1 MAKYFGVIGYVTTEE
16 EEPGV
21 WVEKSI
27 VEREYYGDLKRNSRR
42 YSLSSNVN
50 GDISISN
57 QISILSDSYA
67 NEHIEDMR
75 YITYLGKKWT
85 ITDIEVEYPRLT
97 LSIGGIYNGQ

>member
-16 EEPGV
+16 VEPGV
-21 WVEKSI
+21 WIENSI
-27 VEREYYGDLKRNSRR
+27 VEREYYGDLNRNSRR

-50 GDISISN
+50 GDVSISN

-67 NEHIEDMR
+67 NDHIDDMR

>member
-16 EEPGV
+16 EKPGV
-21 WVEKSI
+21 WVENSI

>member
-16 EEPGV
+16 VEPGV
-21 WVEKSI
+21 WIENSI

-50 GDISISN
+50 GDVSISN

-67 NEHIEDMR
+67 NDHIDDMR

>member
-21 WVEKSI
+21 WVENSI

>member
-16 EEPGV
+16 VEPGV
-21 WVEKSI
+21 WIENSI
-27 VEREYYGDLKRNSRR
+27 VEREYYGDLKHNSRR

-50 GDISISN
+50 GDVSISN

-67 NEHIEDMR
+67 NDHIDDMR

>member
-16 EEPGV
+16 VEPGV
-21 WVEKSI
+21 WIENSI

>member
-1 MAKYFGVIGYVTTEE
+1 MEKYFGVIGYVTTEE
-16 EEPGV
+16 VEPGV
-21 WVEKSI
+21 WIENSI
-27 VEREYYGDLKRNSRR
+27 VEREYYGDLNRNSRR

-50 GDISISN
+50 GDVSISN

-67 NEHIEDMR
+67 NDHIDDMR

>member
-16 EEPGV
+16 VEPGV
-21 WVEKSI
+21 WIENSI

-67 NEHIEDMR
+67 NDHIDDMR

>member
-1 MAKYFGVIGYVTTEE
+1 MAKYFGVIGYVTTTEE
-16 EEPGV
+16 KPGV
-21 WVEKSI
+21 WVENSI